1 MITQT
6 GKERGHA
13 LTEQTKETKVVI
25 RAKLELTEVIWNKHH
40 GSMRRK
46 KQNQNKWILK

>member
-6 GKERGHA
+6 GKDSGHA
-13 LTEQTKETKVVI
+13 LTEQTKETKMVI

-40 GSMRRK
+40 GSMR
-46 KQNQNKWILK
+46 KQKQNKWYLK